1 MENLWNNLNSLLYH
15 NLLVFVL
22 FKNPS
27 NDLNSSKLNL
37 QSILEQSLINSVFY
51 PDPFLKAGFISKLVQ
66 DTKLQV
72 LYLDLDLLYSG
83 YVVSGV
89 LPTKKNVT
97 LFQPTTETLYQ
108 MLREILGKASL
119 SQTIIIVDSLNGL
132 FNILNQKKNVGKAV
146 MSIIMLLASIAKMT
160 KSYLVVPSMVR
171 FKKEEGWILS
181 PTGKRLIET
190 KNSKKILLEYGK
202 EDGIILS
209 IPSDSSKIVIS
220 SDLIPLV

>member
-1 MENLWNNLNSLLYH
+1 M
-15 NLLVFVL
+15 

-27 NDLNSSKLNL
+27 DDLNSSKLNL
-37 QSILEQSLINSVFY
+37 QTIFEQDLINSVFY

-83 YVVSGV
+83 YVVSGI
-89 LPTKKNVT
+89 LPMKKNVT
-97 LFQPTTETLYQ
+97 LFQPTTETLDQ
-108 MLREILGKASL
+108 MLKEILDKASM
-119 SQTIIIVDSLNGL
+119 SQTMIIVDSMNGL
-132 FNILNQKKNVGKAV
+132 FNILNRKKSVGKTV
-146 MSIIMLLASIAKMT
+146 MSIIMLLASITKMT
-160 KSYLVVPSMVR
+160 KSYLVVASMVR
-171 FKKEEGWILS
+171 YKKEEGWILS

-202 EDGIILS
+202 EDGIVLS
-209 IPSDSSKIVIS
+209 MPGDSSKLVIP